1 MTYMLFE
8 NQEVPSQG
16 VSYLFV
22 HLVISTLN
30 HPDSWSQYLHRLKQT
45 GVQIQV
51 QRIVKNA

>member
-1 MTYMLFE
+1 MTYRLFE